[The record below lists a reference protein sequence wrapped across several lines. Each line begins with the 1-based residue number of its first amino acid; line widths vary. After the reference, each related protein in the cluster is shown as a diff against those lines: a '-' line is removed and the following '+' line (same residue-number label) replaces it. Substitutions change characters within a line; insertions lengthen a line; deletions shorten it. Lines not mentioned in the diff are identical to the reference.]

1 GVRPGDR
8 VGVLMANYLEFVPVK
23 FAVARAG
30 AIAIPF
36 NYLYR
41 QDELGYV
48 LRQSRCAVLIA
59 MTGFG
64 GLDYQAMLDAIA
76 PGWIEGST
84 AELPDL
90 RRVMLLD
97 TAGTGGRE
105 GVLDVAGLAELGARN
120 PGLADACL
128 AEASAVTPDSP
139 GDILYTSGTT
149 GLPKGVVVTH
159 DAVLRTSYASA
170 LTRAYQ
176 DGRRILFSL
185 PCYHMFG
192 YVEG

>member
-1 GVRPGDR
+1 
-8 VGVLMANYLEFVPVK
+8 MANYLEFVPVK

-30 AIAIPF
+30 AVAIPF

-48 LRQSRCAVLIA
+48 LRQSRCGVLIA

-64 GLDYQAMLDAIA
+64 GLDYPAMLDEIA
-76 PGWIEGST
+76 PGWAVEGAGPT

-90 RRVMLLD
+90 RRVVLLD
-97 TAGTGGRE
+97 TAGTGGRD
-105 GVLDVAGLAELGARN
+105 GVLDVAGLAELGAGN

-128 AEASAVTPDSP
+128 AEADTVTPGSP

-159 DAVLRTSYASA
+159 
-170 LTRAYQ
+170 
-176 DGRRILFSL
+176 
-185 PCYHMFG
+185 
-192 YVEG
+192 